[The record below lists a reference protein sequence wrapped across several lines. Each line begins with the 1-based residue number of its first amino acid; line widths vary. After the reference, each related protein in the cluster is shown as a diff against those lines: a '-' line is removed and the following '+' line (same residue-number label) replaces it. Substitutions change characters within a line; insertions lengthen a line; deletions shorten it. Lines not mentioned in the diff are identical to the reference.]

1 MKLAHWFLLIG
12 LLMVVGLLQVTQRNA
27 VLLKGYALGD
37 RVRQLHAQET
47 QLSWL
52 RAQVIG
58 LSSPAHLAEV
68 AQERRLKLV
77 AWSTFSPGPTRA
89 AVPGA
94 GSLVHL
100 AATTP
105 SDASADDGD
114 TSD

>member
-27 VLLKGYALGD
+27 VLLEGYAVGD

-52 RAQVIG
+52 RAQVVG
-58 LSSPAHLAEV
+58 LRSPTHLAEV
-68 AQERRLKLV
+68 AQERKLKLV
-77 AWSTFSPGPTRA
+77 AWSTFSPAPTLA
-89 AVPGA
+89 AVPRV

-100 AATTP
+100 AANTP
-105 SDASADDGD
+105 SDVAADDGD

>member
-1 MKLAHWFLLIG
+1 MRLAQWFLLIG
-12 LLMVVGLLQVTQRNA
+12 LLMIVGLLQVTQQTA
-27 VLLKGYALGD
+27 ILLEGYALGH

-52 RAQVIG
+52 HAQVIG

-68 AQERRLKLV
+68 AQERKLTLV
-77 AWSTFSPGPTRA
+77 AWSTFSPVPTLATGP
-89 AVPGA
+89 GS

-100 AATTP
+100 AANTP
-105 SDASADDGD
+105 SDSTVDDGD